1 MTRDLRPGSAPPV
14 RHALTLAGVSVEL
27 CPSRALWM
35 PALHTLVVADL
46 HWGKA
51 AALRASQVPVP
62 RGTTAHDL
70 DRLSRTLHDTAAT
83 QLVVLGDL
91 LHARHGRGD
100 ETMRTIATWRAQHA
114 DVRITLVRGN
124 HDVHA
129 GDPPAALDIACVDGP
144 FAFGPFVGVHD
155 PDEMVAGPG
164 YVLSGHL
171 HPSVTV
177 HGRGRLSARLACFV
191 FGATRGVLPAF
202 SSFTGGGMYAR
213 APGDAL
219 YAIVGE
225 EIVAL

>member
-1 MTRDLRPGSAPPV
+1 MTRDVRPGGATPV
-14 RHALTLAGVSVEL
+14 RHALTLAGVPVAL
-27 CPSRALWM
+27 CPSRALWL
-35 PALHTLVVADL
+35 PTLRTLVVADL

-70 DRLSRTLHDTAAT
+70 DRLSRTLHDTAAQ

-91 LHARHGRGD
+91 LHASHGRSD
-100 ETMRTIATWRAQHA
+100 ETMRTIAAWRAQHA
-114 DVRITLVRGN
+114 AVRMTLVRGN

-129 GDPPAALDIACVDGP
+129 GDPPEALDIACVDGP
-144 FAFGPFVGVHD
+144 YVFGPFVGVHD
-155 PDEMVAGPG
+155 PGEAVRASG
-164 YVLSGHL
+164 YVLGGHL

-191 FGATRGVLPAF
+191 FGAARGVLPAF
-202 SSFTGGGMYAR
+202 SSFTGGGMYVR

-219 YAIVGE
+219 YGIVGD
-225 EIVAL
+225 EIAVL